1 MKSGQ
6 TTTLAE
12 YSEIDAGIAALKK
25 ILEVCHTETWSHA
38 IKVRRITT
46 IAEANLRGKSSK
58 P

>member
-1 MKSGQ
+1 MSKENKRATRHGERL
-6 TTTLAE
+6 LA
-12 YSEIDAGIAALKK
+12 LQK